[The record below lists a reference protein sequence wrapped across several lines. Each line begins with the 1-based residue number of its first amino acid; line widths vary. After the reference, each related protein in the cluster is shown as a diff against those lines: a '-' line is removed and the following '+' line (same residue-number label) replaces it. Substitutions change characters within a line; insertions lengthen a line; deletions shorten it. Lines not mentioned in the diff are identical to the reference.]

1 MTRWPTHS
9 LAVLA
14 LAVALV
20 GPVHAQQYE
29 SEVRELESVP
39 DQSQAPLSD
48 AARIEAVQG
57 DPYALA
63 LTLRELAAKA
73 VREERAD
80 LAAEYLQRAIDQNAL
95 SSVVQDQMKLTMGQ
109 LYQQTGDYDKVIR
122 ELGPRVSANS
132 ESDAELRLAVANA
145 YAQTGRFRQAL
156 PLVKSV
162 YDEGKPTVAVMQLYA
177 VCLLETGQLNAAS
190 PILERLVRAD
200 PSNREGWIRL
210 AAVQVQR
217 QDFDRAAAVLELA
230 HRQGM
235 LTEPAD
241 KRKLVRMFMRA
252 GAPYE
257 AAALLQGWIDVG
269 IMPADAETLRVLAQ
283 AWSTAR
289 ESRRAIDALER
300 LSSEAP
306 SGGVY
311 LQLGRLLME
320 QDRWADASAA
330 LSRALQLGGKDVP
343 TAQTLTA
350 LGLARYQNADIEGAL
365 RAFRQAGQS
374 RSQRRVANQWISYLE
389 SGKAR
394 EQALAAASRAVARSD
409 NDAAS
414 TRFSGGQTVS
424 LASAASR
431 PQVEPGPTRIG
442 AERAGNAS
450 GSLPPWTGGLTDTA
464 GLERID
470 GRRPTNPFADEQPKY
485 VIDQNNYTEY
495 SGLLSAGHQEMLR
508 RYNDYK
514 MQVYPS
520 HRTVAYSD
528 AIEAATEANASRA
541 KLLESDSLTGA
552 RLGFPFPDP
561 ATGAE
566 VMWNHRV
573 RPRGKTQEIFSDEA
587 VVEPDGDYDIRPRT
601 ENSLYIYGN
610 QDYAESVDDNN
621 MLLYYVT
628 FVNNV
633 PVVGRAIA
641 VVHETADQTR
651 DRRRIWVGA
660 GLGRMRRIPPV
671 GFDFPRPGSDGIAYV
686 DQIDMYNG
694 SFNRYVWRL
703 RGRREMLVPYNSYDI
718 NSPEL
723 SYETLLQP
731 GHLNQDYARYERHR
745 VWVVEATERA
755 PARHKLGKR
764 VFYVDE
770 DSWAIVM
777 VDVYDRAGN
786 LLQLQEGHI
795 YYDWQPQVTMT
806 APIVHYDFQRN
817 AYYINRMLNQSIG
830 VKFNEADFRPGDFR
844 SSVVRTR
851 FR

>member
-1 MTRWPTHS
+1 MTRVLP
-9 LAVLA
+9 LLLVLGVLA
-14 LAVALV
+14 APAY
-20 GPVHAQQYE
+20 AQQYE

-39 DQSQAPLSD
+39 DQNQPPQSD
-48 AARIEAVQG
+48 ADRIKAVEN

-80 LAAEYLQRAIDQNAL
+80 LAAQYLQRAIDQNAL

-132 ESDAELRLAVANA
+132 DSDAELRLAVANA

-177 VCLLETGQLNAAS
+177 VSLLELGRLNAAS

-235 LTEPAD
+235 LTEAAD
-241 KRKLVRMFMRA
+241 KRKLIRMFLRA

-257 AAALLQGWIDVG
+257 AAALLQGWVDVG
-269 IMPADAETLRVLAQ
+269 ILQPDAETLRVLAQ
-283 AWSTAR
+283 AWSQAR

-300 LSSEAP
+300 LSAEAP

-320 QDRWADASAA
+320 QDRWTDAASA
-330 LSRALQLGGKDVP
+330 LSRALQLGGKEVP

-350 LGLARYQNADIEGAL
+350 LGLARYQNADIDGAL

-394 EQALAAASRAVARSD
+394 EQALAAASRAVAR
-409 NDAAS
+409 NDVGAAS

-424 LASAASR
+424 LASQQAAR

-442 AERAGNAS
+442 AERSGNAS

-464 GLERID
+464 GLRRID
-470 GRRPTNPFADEQPKY
+470 GKRPANPFADDQPKF
-485 VIDQNNYTEY
+485 VINQNNYTEY
-495 SGLLSAGHQEMLR
+495 SGLLSEGHQEMLR
-508 RYNDYK
+508 RYNDYE
-514 MQVYPS
+514 MRIFPS
-520 HRTVAYSD
+520 RRTVAYSD
-528 AIEAATEANASRA
+528 AIEQATEANRQRA

-552 RLGFPFPDP
+552 RLGFPFPEP

-566 VMWNHRV
+566 IMWNHRV
-573 RPRGKTQEIFSDEA
+573 RPRGKTQEIYSDEA
-587 VVEPDGDYDIRPRT
+587 VVAPDGDYDIRPRT
-601 ENSLYIYGN
+601 ENALYIYGN
-610 QDYAESVDDNN
+610 TDYAESVDDNN

-703 RGRREMLVPYNSYDI
+703 RGKREMLVPYNSYDI
-718 NSPEL
+718 NNPEL
-723 SYETLLQP
+723 KYETLLQP

-764 VFYVDE
+764 VFYIDE

-777 VDVYDRAGN
+777 VDVYDRSGN

-795 YYDWQPQVTMT
+795 YYDWEPQVTMT
-806 APIVHYDFQRN
+806 APIVHYDFNRN
-817 AYYINRMLNQSIG
+817 AYYVNRMLNESIG
-830 VKFNEADFRPGDFR
+830 VRFNQADFDPGDFR

>member
-1 MTRWPTHS
+1 MSRRS
-9 LAVLA
+9 LPLMLA
-14 LAVALV
+14 LCWMAVPAL
-20 GPVHAQQYE
+20 AQQYE
-29 SEVRELESVP
+29 SEVRELETVP
-39 DQSQAPLSD
+39 DQNQVPQSD
-48 AARIEAVQG
+48 AERIKAVES

-80 LAAEYLQRAIDQNAL
+80 LAAKYLQRAIDQNAL
-95 SSVVQDQMKLTMGQ
+95 SSVVQDQMQLTMGQ
-109 LYQQTGDYDKVIR
+109 LYQQTGDYDKVIK
-122 ELGPRVSANS
+122 ELGPRVSADS
-132 ESDAELRLAVANA
+132 KSDPELRLAVANA

-156 PLVKSV
+156 PLVRSV
-162 YDEGKPTVAVMQLYA
+162 YDEGKPTIPVMQLYA

-200 PSNREGWIRL
+200 PGNREGWIRL

-241 KRKLVRMFMRA
+241 KRKLIRMFLRA

-257 AAALLQGWIDVG
+257 AGALLQGWIDSGVLQ
-269 IMPADAETLRVLAQ
+269 PDAESLRVLAQ
-283 AWSTAR
+283 AWSQAR

-300 LSSEAP
+300 LSAEAP

-311 LQLGRLLME
+311 LQLGRLLMD
-320 QDRWADASAA
+320 QDRWTDASAA

-350 LGLARYQNADIEGAL
+350 LGLARYQTADIEGAL
-365 RAFRQAGQS
+365 RAFRQAAQS
-374 RSQRRVANQWISYLE
+374 PSQRRVANQWISYLE

-409 NDAAS
+409 TEPTG

-424 LASAASR
+424 LASARNAG
-431 PQVEPGPTRIG
+431 PQVQPGPTLIG

-450 GSLPPWTGGLTDTA
+450 GSLPPWTGGLSDTS
-464 GLERID
+464 GLRRID
-470 GRRPTNPFADEQPKY
+470 GKRPANPFADEQPEF
-485 VIDQNNYTEY
+485 VINQNNYTQY
-495 SGLLSAGHQEMLR
+495 SGLLSEGHQEMLR
-508 RYNDYK
+508 RYNDYE
-514 MQVYPS
+514 MRVFRS
-520 HRTVAYSD
+520 HRTVVYSD
-528 AIEAATEANASRA
+528 AIQQATEANRATA

-552 RLGFPFPDP
+552 RLGFPFPEP

-573 RPRGKTQEIFSDEA
+573 RPRGRTQEILSDEA
-587 VVEPDGDYDIRPRT
+587 VVEADGDYDIRPRT
-601 ENSLYIYGN
+601 ENALYIYGN
-610 QDYAESVDDNN
+610 PEYAESVDDNN

-703 RGRREMLVPYNSYDI
+703 RGKREMLVPYNSYDI

-777 VDVYDRAGN
+777 VDVYDRSGN

-795 YYDWQPQVTMT
+795 YYDWEPQATMT

-817 AYYINRMLNQSIG
+817 AYYANRMLNQSIG
-830 VKFNEADFRPGDFR
+830 VRFNQADFSPGDFR
-844 SSVVRTR
+844 SSVVQTR

>member
-1 MTRWPTHS
+1 MSRF
-9 LAVLA
+9 A
-14 LAVALV
+14 LPLIIALGCMV
-20 GPVHAQQYE
+20 TPALAQQYE

-39 DQSQAPLSD
+39 NANQAPQSD
-48 AARIEAVQG
+48 AARIKAVES

-80 LAAEYLQRAIDQNAL
+80 LAAQYLQRAIDQNAL

-109 LYQQTGDYDKVIR
+109 LYQQTGDYDKVIK
-122 ELGPRVSANS
+122 ELGPRVKANS
-132 ESDAELRLAVANA
+132 EADAELRLAVANA

-235 LTEPAD
+235 LTEAKD
-241 KRKLVRMFMRA
+241 KRKLIRMFMRA

-257 AAALLQGWIDVG
+257 AAALLQSWIDVG
-269 IMPADAETLRVLAQ
+269 LLQADAETLRVLAQ
-283 AWSTAR
+283 AWSQAR

-320 QDRWADASAA
+320 QDRWSDASAA
-330 LSRALQLGGKDVP
+330 LSRALQLGGKEVP

-350 LGLARYQNADIEGAL
+350 LGLARYQNADIDGAL

-374 RSQRRVANQWISYLE
+374 RSQRKVANQWISYLE
-389 SGKAR
+389 SGLAR
-394 EQALAAASRAVARSD
+394 EQALAAATRAVARSEGG
-409 NDAAS
+409 AAS

-424 LASAASR
+424 LASARSAQ
-431 PQVEPGPTRIG
+431 PQVKPGPTRIG

-450 GSLPPWTGGLTDTA
+450 GSLPPWTGGLANTA
-464 GLERID
+464 NLPRN
-470 GRRPTNPFADEQPKY
+470 GRRPGNPFADEQPQY
-485 VIDQNNYTEY
+485 VIGQNNYTEY
-495 SGLLSAGHQEMLR
+495 SGLLSEGHKEMLR
-508 RYNDYK
+508 RYNDYE
-514 MQVYPS
+514 MRVYPS
-520 HRTVAYSD
+520 HRTVVYSE
-528 AIEAATEANASRA
+528 AIQEATEANRTRA

-552 RLGFPFPDP
+552 RLGFPFAEP

-573 RPRGKTQEIFSDEA
+573 RPRGKTQEILSDEA
-587 VVEPDGDYDIRPRT
+587 VVQRDGDYDIRPRT

-610 QDYAESVDDNN
+610 PDYAESVDDNN

-718 NSPEL
+718 NSADVT
-723 SYETLLQP
+723 YEDLLKQ

-795 YYDWQPQVTMT
+795 YYDWEPQVTMT
-806 APIVHYDFQRN
+806 APIVHYDFDRN
-817 AYYINRMLNQSIG
+817 AYYVNRMLNQAVG
-830 VKFNEADFRPGDFR
+830 VKFNEADFSVGDFR
-844 SSVVRTR
+844 SSVVQTR

>member
-1 MTRWPTHS
+1 MRRGLWTAMLCLS
-9 LAVLA
+9 AMGA
-14 LAVALV
+14 S
-20 GPVHAQQYE
+20 AQQYE

-39 DQSQAPLSD
+39 QQDQAPKSD
-48 AARIEAVQG
+48 AARIAAVES

-73 VREERAD
+73 VREDRAD
-80 LAAEYLQRAIDQNAL
+80 LAAKYLQRAIDQNAL
-95 SSVVQDQMKLTMGQ
+95 SGVVQDQMKLTMGQ
-109 LYQQTGDYDKVIR
+109 LYQQSGEYDKVIQT
-122 ELGPRVSANS
+122 LGPRVGPNS
-132 ESDAELRLAVANA
+132 DSDPELRLAVANA
-145 YAQTGRFRQAL
+145 YAQTGRYRQAL

-162 YDEGKPTVAVMQLYA
+162 YDEGKPSTATLQLYA
-177 VCLLETGQLNAAS
+177 VCLLETGQLNKAA
-190 PILERLVRAD
+190 PVLQRLVRAD
-200 PSNREGWIRL
+200 PSNKVRL
-210 AAVQVQR
+210 AAVHVQR

-235 LTEPAD
+235 LTEASE
-241 KRKLVRMFMRA
+241 KRKLARMFMQA

-257 AAALLQGWIDVG
+257 AAALLQGWIDAGAVQ
-269 IMPADAETLRVLAQ
+269 ADAETLRTLAQ
-283 AWSTAR
+283 AWSNAR
-289 ESRRAIDALER
+289 ESRKAIEALER

-320 QDRWADASAA
+320 QDRWRDAAAA
-330 LSRALQLGGKDVP
+330 LSRALQLGGKEVP

-350 LGLARYQNADIEGAL
+350 LGLARYQNADIDGAL

-374 RSQRRVANQWISYLE
+374 PAQRRVATQWIDYLE
-389 SGKAR
+389 SGLAR
-394 EQALAAASRAVARSD
+394 EQALAAASRAVNRAEEGEF
-409 NDAAS
+409 S
-414 TRFSGGQTVS
+414 TRFSGGQTVNV
-424 LASAASR
+424 ASSRAAQ
-431 PQVEPGPTRIG
+431 PQVEPGPTAIG

-464 GLERID
+464 GL
-470 GRRPTNPFADEQPKY
+470 RRGKKGHPENPFADEQPLF
-485 VIDQNNYTEY
+485 VIDQNNYTQY
-495 SGLLSAGHQEMLR
+495 SGLLSEGHQEMLR
-508 RYNDYK
+508 RYNDYTMK
-514 MQVYPS
+514 VYPS
-520 HRTVAYSD
+520 HRTVVYSD
-528 AIEAATEANASRA
+528 TIQDATQANKSRA

-552 RLGFPFPDP
+552 RLGFPFPAP

-573 RPRGKTQEIFSDEA
+573 RPRGRTMVIESDEA
-587 VVEPDGDYDIRPRT
+587 VVEPDGDRRMRPRT
-601 ENSLYIYGN
+601 ENLLFIYGN
-610 QDYAESVDDNN
+610 PEYGDELVDENN

-718 NSPEL
+718 NSPEIE
-723 SYETLLQP
+723 YDELLLA
-731 GHLNQDYARYERHR
+731 GHLNQDVARYERHR

-770 DSWAIVM
+770 DSWAILM

-786 LLQLQEGHI
+786 LLQLQEGHT
-795 YYDWQPQVTMT
+795 YYDWGPQVTMT
-806 APIVHYDFQRN
+806 APIVHYDFKRN
-817 AYYINRMLNQSIG
+817 AYYVNRLLNQAQG
-830 VKFNEADFRPGDFR
+830 VEFNKADFKPGDFR
-844 SSVVRTR
+844 SSVVQSR

>member
-1 MTRWPTHS
+1 MRRGLWTAMLCLS
-9 LAVLA
+9 AMGA
-14 LAVALV
+14 S
-20 GPVHAQQYE
+20 AQQYE

-39 DQSQAPLSD
+39 QQDQAPKSD
-48 AARIEAVQG
+48 AARIAAVES

-73 VREERAD
+73 VREDRAD
-80 LAAEYLQRAIDQNAL
+80 LAAKYLQRAIDQNAL
-95 SSVVQDQMKLTMGQ
+95 SGVVQDQMKLTMGQ
-109 LYQQTGDYDKVIR
+109 LYQQSGEYDKVIQT
-122 ELGPRVSANS
+122 LGPRVGPNS
-132 ESDAELRLAVANA
+132 DSDPELRLAVANA
-145 YAQTGRFRQAL
+145 YAQTGRYRQAL

-162 YDEGKPTVAVMQLYA
+162 YDEGKPSTATLQLYA
-177 VCLLETGQLNAAS
+177 VCLLETGQLNKAA
-190 PILERLVRAD
+190 PVLQRLVRAD
-200 PSNREGWIRL
+200 PSNKVGWVRL
-210 AAVQVQR
+210 AAVHVQR

-235 LTEPAD
+235 LTEASE
-241 KRKLVRMFMRA
+241 KRKLARMFMQA

-257 AAALLQGWIDVG
+257 AAALLQGWIDAGAVQ
-269 IMPADAETLRVLAQ
+269 ADAETLRTLAQ
-283 AWSTAR
+283 AWSNAR
-289 ESRRAIDALER
+289 ESRKAIEALER

-320 QDRWADASAA
+320 QDRWRDAAAA
-330 LSRALQLGGKDVP
+330 LSRALQLGGKEVP

-350 LGLARYQNADIEGAL
+350 LGLARYQNADIDGAL

-374 RSQRRVANQWISYLE
+374 PAQRRVATQWIDYLE
-389 SGKAR
+389 SGLAR
-394 EQALAAASRAVARSD
+394 EQALAAASRAVNRAEEGEF
-409 NDAAS
+409 S
-414 TRFSGGQTVS
+414 TRFSGGQTVNV
-424 LASAASR
+424 ASSRAAQ
-431 PQVEPGPTRIG
+431 PQVEPGPTAIG

-464 GLERID
+464 GL
-470 GRRPTNPFADEQPKY
+470 RRGKKGHPENPFADEQPLF
-485 VIDQNNYTEY
+485 VIDQNNYTQY
-495 SGLLSAGHQEMLR
+495 SGLLSEGHQEMLR
-508 RYNDYK
+508 RYNDYTMK
-514 MQVYPS
+514 VYPS
-520 HRTVAYSD
+520 HRTVVYSD
-528 AIEAATEANASRA
+528 TIQDATQANKSRA

-552 RLGFPFPDP
+552 RLGFPFPAP

-573 RPRGKTQEIFSDEA
+573 RPRGRTMVIESDEA
-587 VVEPDGDYDIRPRT
+587 VVEPDGDRRMRPRT
-601 ENSLYIYGN
+601 ENLLFIYGN
-610 QDYAESVDDNN
+610 PEYGDELVDENN

-718 NSPEL
+718 NSPEIE
-723 SYETLLQP
+723 YDELLLA
-731 GHLNQDYARYERHR
+731 GHLNQDVARYERHR

-770 DSWAIVM
+770 DSWAILM

-786 LLQLQEGHI
+786 LLQLQEGHT
-795 YYDWQPQVTMT
+795 YYDWGPQVTMT
-806 APIVHYDFQRN
+806 APIVHYDFKRN
-817 AYYINRMLNQSIG
+817 AYYVNRLLNQAQG
-830 VKFNEADFRPGDFR
+830 VEFNKADFKPGDFR
-844 SSVVRTR
+844 SSVVQSR